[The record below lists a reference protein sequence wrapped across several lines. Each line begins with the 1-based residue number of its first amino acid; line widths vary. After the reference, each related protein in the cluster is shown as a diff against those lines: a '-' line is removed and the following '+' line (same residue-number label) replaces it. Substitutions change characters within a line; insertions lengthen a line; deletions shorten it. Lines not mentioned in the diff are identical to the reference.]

1 MNRKRTVSYTA
12 FNIRTHPHSHKHY
25 VNLFNQL
32 FHLKKQVNLRG
43 DTYGI
48 LTEIKPVD
56 DDAINGITG
65 EIAKFTRIEVGKWFN
80 VEELRAAEDDETKRI
95 QIPDELRPNFTSF
108 NFVFYPKTHYLVIE
122 CKDKFGQISP
132 NMLETYFR
140 KLFDSKEIVE
150 QFNKVE
156 LTLVPKIDQLA
167 SVLSLKQIS
176 SLEII
181 LRRPNTDGL
190 EDLEDEV
197 LERLNNQNVEEEV
210 IILKAQKGLS
220 IQADRRTL
228 ALGHIAQLNGEVKA
242 IGYDQHG
249 KRTEKSTRQ
258 HPFIESFSFDS
269 NNISP
274 KNYLLQIADDIVK
287 KIKLMAKVGA

>member
-249 KRTEKSTRQ
+249 KR
-258 HPFIESFSFDS
+258 
-269 NNISP
+269 
-274 KNYLLQIADDIVK
+274 
-287 KIKLMAKVGA
+287 